1 MAYSF
6 PYDTETHELQFG
18 IITVDISCITNFD
31 DLLNALISKGEDHED
46 YKDERLPYWADLWH
60 SALALSQYLTE
71 NDIIKP
77 CLNVTEIG
85 CGLGVPGIV
94 AAKLGGNVTLTD
106 YMQETLD
113 FLAINWKQNFD
124 VPLQAS
130 LLDWRNPDPHFQADL
145 LLASDVAYEKRA
157 FDVLPKA
164 IKILSKPGG
173 RIILTEPQRKIAKP
187 FLKTLETDINYS
199 ISKSVIE
206 VKWNDFY
213 KKINILDLKRIL
225 N

>member
-6 PYDTETHELQFG
+6 PYDTETHQLQFG
-18 IITVDISCITNFD
+18 IIKVDISCITNFD
-31 DLLNALISKGEDHED
+31 DLLNALIDKGEDHED

-60 SALALSQYLTE
+60 SALALSQYLAE

-77 CLNVTEIG
+77 YLNVTEIG

-113 FLAINWKQNFD
+113 FLAINWEQNFD

-130 LLDWRNPDPHFQADL
+130 LLDWRNPDSHFQADL

-164 IKILSKPGG
+164 IKTLSKPGG
-173 RIILTEPQRKIAKP
+173 RIILTEPQREIAKP
-187 FLKTLETDINYS
+187 FLKILETDINYS

-213 KKINILDLKRIL
+213 KKINILDLKRIF